1 VGGGEAAEP
10 TTGLVKADLGD
21 VAEEYLGGELKGEGL
36 DAKGIPV
43 TDAVNLKK
51 AEVEPAG
58 GGEGGGIAGEEKD
71 DAKREGR
78 HGDGGEEREGKRK
91 KQQATC
97 HGEVIFNGG
106 PLVYDYVYDH
116 AKRKAFPSTRT

>member
-1 VGGGEAAEP
+1 MGGGEAAEP
-10 TTGLVKADLGD
+10 TTGLVKADFGD

-58 GGEGGGIAGEEKD
+58 GGEGGGIAGEEENSPQRERRNKD
-71 DAKREGR
+71 
-78 HGDGGEEREGKRK
+78 GDENGE
-91 KQQATC
+91 
-97 HGEVIFNGG
+97 
-106 PLVYDYVYDH
+106 
-116 AKRKAFPSTRT
+116 S